1 MSKRNMPTV
10 CRGVNGDG
18 EIVLVVKKGS
28 VGVQLSNDEAIYITQ
43 MLGLFCGVKMV
54 NGELQCDKKANEN
67 STKDEPLGVW
77 TFIEPSLDGSIECS
91 KKY

>member
-10 CRGVNGDG
+10 CRGVNGNG

-28 VGVQLSNDEAIYITQ
+28 VGLQLSNDEAMYITQ

-67 STKDEPLGVW
+67 SAKEKPLGV
-77 TFIEPSLDGSIECS
+77 
-91 KKY
+91 

>member
-10 CRGVNGDG
+10 CRGVNGNG

-28 VGVQLSNDEAIYITQ
+28 VGVQLSNDEAMYITK
-43 MLGLFCGVKMV
+43 MLGLFCGVKKV

-67 STKDEPLGVW
+67 STKEKPLGV
-77 TFIEPSLDGSIECS
+77 
-91 KKY
+91 

>member
-43 MLGLFCGVKMV
+43 MLGLFCGVKNV

-67 STKDEPLGVW
+67 STKEKPLGV
-77 TFIEPSLDGSIECS
+77 
-91 KKY
+91 

>member
-28 VGVQLSNDEAIYITQ
+28 VGVQLSNDEAIYITK
-43 MLGLFCGVKMV
+43 MLGLFCGIKNI

-67 STKDEPLGVW
+67 STPLKPLGV
-77 TFIEPSLDGSIECS
+77 
-91 KKY
+91 

>member
-28 VGVQLSNDEAIYITQ
+28 VGVQLSNDEAIYITK
-43 MLGLFCGVKMV
+43 MLGLFYGIKNI

-67 STKDEPLGVW
+67 STKEKPLGV
-77 TFIEPSLDGSIECS
+77 
-91 KKY
+91 

>member
-28 VGVQLSNDEAIYITQ
+28 VGVQLSNDEAMYITK

-67 STKDEPLGVW
+67 STPLKPLGV
-77 TFIEPSLDGSIECS
+77 
-91 KKY
+91 

>member
-18 EIVLVVKKGS
+18 EIVLVLKKGS
-28 VGVQLSNDEAIYITQ
+28 VGVQLSNDEAMYITK
-43 MLGLFCGVKMV
+43 MRGLFCGVKMV

-67 STKDEPLGVW
+67 SAKEKPLGV
-77 TFIEPSLDGSIECS
+77 
-91 KKY
+91 

>member
-28 VGVQLSNDEAIYITQ
+28 VGVQLSNDEAIYITK
-43 MLGLFCGVKMV
+43 MLGLFCGIKNV
-54 NGELQCDKKANEN
+54 NDELQCDKKANEN
-67 STKDEPLGVW
+67 STPLKPLGV
-77 TFIEPSLDGSIECS
+77 
-91 KKY
+91 

>member
-10 CRGVNGDG
+10 CRGVNGNG

-28 VGVQLSNDEAIYITQ
+28 VGVQLSNDEAMYITK

-67 STKDEPLGVW
+67 SAKEKPLGV
-77 TFIEPSLDGSIECS
+77 
-91 KKY
+91 

>member
-10 CRGVNGDG
+10 CRAVNGNG

-67 STKDEPLGVW
+67 STKENPLGV
-77 TFIEPSLDGSIECS
+77 
-91 KKY
+91 

>member
-10 CRGVNGDG
+10 CRGVNGKG

-28 VGVQLSNDEAIYITQ
+28 VGLQLSNDEAIYVTQ
-43 MLGLFCGVKMV
+43 MLGLFCGVKMI

-67 STKDEPLGVW
+67 STPLKPLGV
-77 TFIEPSLDGSIECS
+77 
-91 KKY
+91 

>member
-18 EIVLVVKKGS
+18 EIVLVLKKGS
-28 VGVQLSNDEAIYITQ
+28 VGVQLSNDEAIYITK
-43 MLGLFCGVKMV
+43 MLGLFCGIKNI

-67 STKDEPLGVW
+67 STPLKPLGV
-77 TFIEPSLDGSIECS
+77 
-91 KKY
+91 

>member
-10 CRGVNGDG
+10 CRGVNGKG

-28 VGVQLSNDEAIYITQ
+28 VGVQLSNDEAIYITK

-67 STKDEPLGVW
+67 STPLKPLGV
-77 TFIEPSLDGSIECS
+77 
-91 KKY
+91 

>member
-28 VGVQLSNDEAIYITQ
+28 VGVQLTNDEAKYITQ

-54 NGELQCDKKANEN
+54 NDELQCDKKANEN
-67 STKDEPLGVW
+67 STKDEPLGV
-77 TFIEPSLDGSIECS
+77 
-91 KKY
+91 

>member
-28 VGVQLSNDEAIYITQ
+28 VGVQLSNDEAMYITK
-43 MLGLFCGVKMV
+43 MLGLFCGIKNI

-67 STKDEPLGVW
+67 STKEKPLGV
-77 TFIEPSLDGSIECS
+77 
-91 KKY
+91 

>member
-10 CRGVNGDG
+10 CRGVNGNG
-18 EIVLVVKKGS
+18 EVVLVLKKGS

-67 STKDEPLGVW
+67 SAKEKPLGV
-77 TFIEPSLDGSIECS
+77 
-91 KKY
+91 

>member
-1 MSKRNMPTV
+1 MSKNNVPTV

-43 MLGLFCGVKMV
+43 MLGLFCGVKNV

-67 STKDEPLGVW
+67 STKEKPLGV
-77 TFIEPSLDGSIECS
+77 
-91 KKY
+91 

>member
-28 VGVQLSNDEAIYITQ
+28 VGVQLSNDEAIYITK
-43 MLGLFCGVKMV
+43 MLGLFCGAKMV
-54 NGELQCDKKANEN
+54 NDELQCDKKANEN
-67 STKDEPLGVW
+67 STPLKPLGV
-77 TFIEPSLDGSIECS
+77 
-91 KKY
+91 

>member
-18 EIVLVVKKGS
+18 EIVLVVKKGL
-28 VGVQLSNDEAIYITQ
+28 VGVQLTNDEAIYITQ

-67 STKDEPLGVW
+67 SAKEKPLGV
-77 TFIEPSLDGSIECS
+77 
-91 KKY
+91 

>member
-28 VGVQLSNDEAIYITQ
+28 VGVQLSNDEAIYITK
-43 MLGLFCGVKMV
+43 MLGLFYGIKNI

-67 STKDEPLGVW
+67 STKDEPLGV
-77 TFIEPSLDGSIECS
+77 
-91 KKY
+91 